1 MPANKKNIF
10 IFMYLN
16 VLESN
21 FPLLLGLAYVEH
33 LLDAA
38 QEGHPDTF
46 FSLSGTLSPPPPPPF
61 TLSSLIQHDHSLLIS
76 PHTDF
81 IISSPHIFE

>member
-1 MPANKKNIF
+1 
-10 IFMYLN
+10 MYLN
-16 VLESN
+16 ILESY
-21 FPLLLGLAYVEH
+21 FPLLLSLAYVEH

-46 FSLSGTLSPPPPPPF
+46 FSFSRTLAPPPPHTF
-61 TLSSLIQHDHSLLIS
+61 TLSSLIQHYSLLIS
-76 PHTDF
+76 PHAEF